1 MTATTVVNDEPD
13 RSLSDAEAALA
24 DSRQR
29 LRVGWSAFL
38 GTAIEYYDF
47 TLYGIFGPIYFS
59 KLFFP
64 LSDPGVA
71 IISVLAVY
79 AAGFLARPIG
89 GIVFSHFGD
98 RLGRKPVMIISM
110 ATMGLASTA
119 IGLLPTYHMVGIWAP
134 LLLVTLRI
142 VQGFALGGESAGANV
157 LATEVGRQ
165 GQRGFFSSLTTNGI
179 FAAWIVA
186 LIASQLVNLLPPERA
201 LAWGWRVPFLF
212 SFALVLL
219 GLWMRLKIEESAV
232 FLAAVRQKRP
242 ARVPFLEVLKL
253 ARKEM
258 LIVIFAGAAESSN
271 GFFFLV
277 FGFTYALTKLHIPV
291 GTLLMALLIGN
302 LMSLPITPLAG
313 MLCDRAGRRL
323 VLGGTYLVSALYVAT
338 LFFPLLKSGNTAL
351 IYLAMIFPVGLLAP
365 LTMGVI
371 ATFYSEQFKD
381 ARLRY
386 SGVGFGRGLG
396 TSLGGGLMPL
406 IATSLMSITGGS
418 VIGPIAWF
426 AAVMIGAVISIAI
439 ARETKDDLL
448 H

>member
-1 MTATTVVNDEPD
+1 MTATTVVGAEQNQA
-13 RSLSDAEAALA
+13 LSD
-24 DSRQR
+24 SKQR
-29 LRVGWSAFL
+29 RRVGWSAFL

-47 TLYGIFGPIYFS
+47 TLYGIFGPIYFT

-64 LSDPGVA
+64 LSDPDVA
-71 IISVLAVY
+71 IIAVLAVY
-79 AAGFLARPIG
+79 AAGFLARPLG

-98 RLGRKPVMIISM
+98 RIGRKPVMIISM
-110 ATMGLASTA
+110 TTMGIASTS
-119 IGLLPTYHMVGIWAP
+119 IGLLPTYQTLGIWAP

-157 LATEVGRQ
+157 FATEVGRH
-165 GQRGFFSSLTTNGI
+165 GQRGFFSSLTTTGI

-186 LIASQLVNLLPPERA
+186 LVASQLVNLLPPEQA
-201 LAWGWRVPFLF
+201 IAWGWRVPFLF
-212 SFALVLL
+212 SLALVIL
-219 GLWMRLKIEESAV
+219 GIWMRLRIEESAV
-232 FLAAVRQKRP
+232 FLASIRRKRP

-253 ARKEM
+253 ARKET
-258 LIVIFAGAAESSN
+258 LIVILAGAAESAN

-277 FGFTYALTKLHIPV
+277 FGFTYALRNLHIPL

-302 LMSLPITPLAG
+302 LMSMAIAPLSG
-313 MLCDRAGRRL
+313 MLCDRVGRRL
-323 VLGGTYLVSALYVAT
+323 VLGGTYFVSALYVAT
-338 LFFPLLKSGNTAL
+338 FYFPLLKSGNTVL

-371 ATFYSEQFKD
+371 ASFYSEQFKD

-406 IATSLMSITGGS
+406 IATSLMNATGGS

-426 AAVMIGAVISIAI
+426 GTVMLSAVVSIMI
-439 ARETKDDLL
+439 ARETKDDTLR
-448 H
+448 

>member
-1 MTATTVVNDEPD
+1 MTATTITGVE
-13 RSLSDAEAALA
+13 RGRALSE
-24 DSRQR
+24 SKQRQ
-29 LRVGWSAFL
+29 RVGWSAFL

-71 IISVLAVY
+71 IIAVLAVY
-79 AAGFLARPIG
+79 AAGFLARPLG

-98 RLGRKPVMIISM
+98 RIGRKPVMIISM
-110 ATMGLASTA
+110 TTMGIASAA
-119 IGLLPTYHMVGIWAP
+119 IGLLPTYQALGLWAP
-134 LLLVTLRI
+134 ALLVSLRI

-157 LATEVGRQ
+157 LATEVGRP
-165 GQRGFFSSLTTNGI
+165 GRRGFFTSLTTTGI

-186 LIASQLVNLLPPERA
+186 LIASQLVNLLPAAQA
-201 LAWGWRVPFLF
+201 LAWGWRIPFIF
-212 SFALVLL
+212 SLALVVL
-219 GLWMRLKIEESAV
+219 GVWMRLKIEESAV
-232 FLAAVRQKRP
+232 FLAAVRRKQP

-253 ARKEM
+253 APKET
-258 LIVIFAGAAESSN
+258 LIVILAGAAESAN

-277 FGFTYALTKLHIPV
+277 FGFSYALNNLHIPV

-302 LMSLPITPLAG
+302 LISLPGAPLCG
-313 MLCDRAGRRL
+313 MLCDRVGRRL
-323 VLGGTYLVSALYVAT
+323 VLGGTYLVSALYVAIF
-338 LFFPLLKSGNTAL
+338 FFPLLKSGNTVL
-351 IYLAMIFPVGLLAP
+351 IYLAMIVPVGLLAP

-371 ATFYSEQFKD
+371 ASFYSEQFKD

-406 IATSLMSITGGS
+406 IATSLMNATGGS

-426 AAVMIGAVISIAI
+426 GTVMMGAVISIYL
-439 ARETKDDLL
+439 ARETKDDTLR
-448 H
+448 